1 MRSNRGRL
9 IAIEGIDQ
17 SGKRTQ
23 TRLLAN
29 KLRARGISCSI
40 LNFPDYTTPI
50 GRQIRRYLAGGNNL
64 DLHAAHLLYA
74 ANKWE
79 RAAEIERDINLGRI
93 LIVNR
98 YTPSNIAYGV
108 AHGLPLK
115 WLISLENGL
124 PRADAVIILDVSPK
138 TSFSR
143 KEQRRDVHEGNRT
156 YLNKVRS
163 VYRSLARQH
172 HWKVLDG
179 QRDPH
184 IVQSEVWK
192 LIAPLLGSRKHES

>member
-1 MRSNRGRL
+1 MPSRRGKL

-29 KLRARGISCSI
+29 HLRARGISCSV
-40 LNFPDYTTPI
+40 LNFPDYATPV
-50 GRQIRRYLAGGNNL
+50 GRQIRRYLAGGDNL
-64 DLHAAHLLYA
+64 DFRAVHLLYA

-79 RAAEIERDINLGRI
+79 KASEIRRNIDRGKT

-115 WLISLENGL
+115 WLISLESDL
-124 PRADAVIILDVSPK
+124 PRPDAVIILDVSSK
-138 TSFSR
+138 TSFRR
-143 KEQRRDVHEGNRT
+143 KERRRDVHEGNRS

-163 VYRSLARQH
+163 VYRTLAKRY
-172 HWKVLDG
+172 HWKILDA
-179 QRDPH
+179 QRDPKVVH
-184 IVQSEVWK
+184 SDVWNV
-192 LIAPLLGSRKHES
+192 ISPLPGSRNRES